1 MLIIDRFEGE
11 YAICECDDGNMIQ
24 IRRDL
29 IAADAREGDVLIP
42 GQNALYR
49 RCRGHIGTQAA
60 HSGKDRSALLQRA
73 PLNYIEKQQ
82 YSNCGRKR
90 T

>member
-42 GQNALYR
+42 GQNAYTVDAAATLKR
-49 RCRGHIGTQAA
+49 RRHIRQKT
-60 HSGKDRSALLQRA
+60 DRLFS
-73 PLNYIEKQQ
+73 K
-82 YSNCGRKR
+82 GRP
-90 T
+90 